1 MPNFTPDQ
9 KKAIETLGKDII
21 VTAAA
26 GSGKTAVLSERVL
39 NIILNEDTNVTD
51 FLIVT
56 FTNAA
61 AAEMKS
67 RISAKISDAIA
78 NGQVSPAKIR
88 HLNRQLSLISRASI
102 TTIHSFCLDIIRSNF
117 FLLDIDPKFRIL
129 EEGEAELMKISSA
142 EQMLEEMYGS
152 THPELVSNL
161 CKWLGSGNDDKLISE
176 IIKIYKF
183 ISSFSHPLEWL
194 EEQAEKYSLENI
206 SDIDG
211 LEWVKEIKRNYQ
223 IRLEGLIS
231 QAEEIKNRALKH
243 GISPYADTFA
253 DDEIQLKHLYNAFSG
268 TWDKLY
274 ATANE
279 FAFCK
284 LANKPKDADEAII
297 QYLKN
302 ARDKLKDSVN
312 KMVSVITKMSAQ
324 CIKEDLAKIYPL
336 LYCLKEAVCS
346 LDKIYSEKKREAAAL
361 DFGDFEHMALQI
373 LRDSENGVAKK
384 LEDKYKYILV
394 DEYQD
399 CNPVQ
404 EELFSLVS
412 RKESG
417 VSCNMFMVG
426 DIKQSI
432 YKFRQADP
440 EIFIDKSIR
449 YSDKNSGGEKISLNK
464 NFRSSN
470 TVLNYVNHIFSR
482 IMSTYVGEMEYT
494 DSEKLYYRE
503 DNPPAVTDKD
513 RCELIIASSDADT
526 QCENKYELEA
536 RVISSR
542 ISKLINEGY
551 KYNDIV
557 VLYRGMGQKSEALE
571 QEFKTCGIPYYLDSR
586 RGYFETLEVGLFLS
600 ILRIIDNPSSDI
612 PLTGVLRS
620 PLFNF
625 DENDL
630 VKIRYSKKGMLFDAL
645 KSYSAENDETA
656 LKCADFLNKLSK
668 WRDGMISKPIAEF
681 VPYIL
686 SDSGLDIFAAGLP
699 GGKQRCANL
708 NLMTEHAKNFSAA
721 SNGGLFGFVEYMD
734 RLQMHSDS
742 GSAKTLSES
751 SNVVRIM
758 TIHKSKGLEF
768 PVVFLAGCHTT
779 FHSSDY
785 SGNLLL
791 HRKLGLGVELYDFD
805 KKVHYPLISKE
816 AIKEK
821 IHIENIS
828 EEMRVMY
835 VAMTRAKHKLICTA
849 VVNDVTSIA
858 DDMQDMSYNRD
869 RIPLPFM
876 VRSGA
881 YLDWLAYSLTD
892 EIILDTSPDT
902 NISFNEMPIPEN
914 FTKTNIIISEDV
926 HAALEYKYPY
936 LSSSSMPTKFS
947 VSELKRR
954 FDYEDA
960 ISAKLSAKTVLKSS
974 VLDEKQYISPAE
986 VGIINHLVLRHL
998 PLNNVTTDSVNA
1010 CCDELIHN
1018 GLLQKDELPFVNIP
1032 GICAFFEGTLGK
1044 RLSAA
1049 EKVFREESF
1058 NILSPQSEIS
1068 GSAYAPEDDMVLIQ
1082 GIIDCM
1088 FIENGYVVV
1097 VDFKTDKYLNEET
1110 KNMYKTQLEIYA
1122 RAAEKITKLPCREK
1136 YLYMLNKGTTI
1147 NIE

>member
-39 NIILNEDTNVTD
+39 NIILNEDTDVTD

-67 RISAKISDAIA
+67 RISSKIADAIA
-78 NGQVSPAKIR
+78 GGQVSPKKAR
-88 HLNRQLSLISRASI
+88 HLNRQLSLITRASI

-117 FLLDIDPKFRIL
+117 YLLDIDPKFRVL

-142 EQMLEEMYGS
+142 EQMLEEMYGGKN
-152 THPELVSNL
+152 PELVSNL
-161 CKWLGSGNDDKLISE
+161 CKWLGGGNDDKLISE

-183 ISSFSHPLEWL
+183 ISSFSHPLKWL
-194 EEQAEKYSLENI
+194 ENQAEKYNPENLL
-206 SDIDG
+206 DIDA
-211 LEWVKEIKRNYQ
+211 LSWIREIKHIYK
-223 IRLEGLIS
+223 IKFEGLIS
-231 QAEEIKNRALKH
+231 QAEELKNHALEYE
-243 GISPYADTFA
+243 ITSYAGTFA
-253 DDEIQLKHLYNAFSG
+253 DDEIQLKRVYDAFSG
-268 TWDKLY
+268 TWDELH
-274 ATANE
+274 
-279 FAFCK
+279 FAAESFTFGT
-284 LANKPKDADEAII
+284 LARKPKDADEFAIEH
-297 QYLKN
+297 LKN
-302 ARDKLKDSVN
+302 GREKIKDAA
-312 KMVSVITKMSAQ
+312 KDMIAVISRMSAHDIRQ
-324 CIKEDLAKIYPL
+324 NIGMMYPL
-336 LYCLKEAVCS
+336 LTCLNDAVS
-346 LDKIYSEKKREAAAL
+346 TLDRIYSEKKREASAL

-384 LEDKYKYILV
+384 LENKYKYILV

-449 YSDKNSGGEKISLNK
+449 YSDESSNGEKISLNK

-470 TVLNYVNHIFSR
+470 AVLDYVNHIFSR
-482 IMSTYVGEMEYT
+482 IMSTSVGEMEYT

-503 DNPPAVTDKD
+503 DNPPAITDKD
-513 RCELIIASSDADT
+513 KCELIIASSDADT
-526 QCENKYELEA
+526 DCENKYELEA

-551 KYNDIV
+551 KYKDIV
-557 VLYRGMGQKSEALE
+557 ILYRGMGQKSEALE

-645 KSYSAENDETA
+645 KSYSAGDDETA

-668 WRDGMISKPIAEF
+668 WRDSVISKPIAEF

-686 SDSGLDIFAAGLP
+686 SESGLGLFAAGLP

-708 NLMTEHAKNFSAA
+708 NLMTEHAKSFSAA
-721 SNGGLFGFVEYMD
+721 SSGGLFGFVEYMD
-734 RLQMHSDS
+734 RLQVHSDS

-768 PVVFLAGCHTT
+768 HTVILPYCNWQIDNGSKLWVEPEKDPFNKLPLLPIECTSSLKESVF
-779 FHSSDY
+779 SNDYQKEYSDTLVD
-785 SGNLLL
+785 NL
-791 HRKLGLGVELYDFD
+791 
-805 KKVHYPLISKE
+805 
-816 AIKEK
+816 
-821 IHIENIS
+821 NIL
-828 EEMRVMY
+828 Y
-835 VAMTRAKHKLICTA
+835 VAFTRAAANLIVLGQTKGKK
-849 VVNDVTSIA
+849 NGFNTYDILSYFTEGQTETEHNEHIT
-858 DDMQDMSYNRD
+858 SYNFAF
-869 RIPLPFM
+869 L
-876 VRSGA
+876 
-881 YLDWLAYSLTD
+881 
-892 EIILDTSPDT
+892 
-902 NISFNEMPIPEN
+902 SFGLKSFKLLI
-914 FTKTNIIISEDV
+914 T
-926 HAALEYKYPY
+926 
-936 LSSSSMPTKFS
+936 LSSSS
-947 VSELKRR
+947 
-954 FDYEDA
+954 
-960 ISAKLSAKTVLKSS
+960 KLHA
-974 VLDEKQYISPAE
+974 
-986 VGIINHLVLRHL
+986 
-998 PLNNVTTDSVNA
+998 VTAT
-1010 CCDELIHN
+1010 
-1018 GLLQKDELPFVNIP
+1018 G
-1032 GICAFFEGTLGK
+1032 
-1044 RLSAA
+1044 
-1049 EKVFREESF
+1049 
-1058 NILSPQSEIS
+1058 
-1068 GSAYAPEDDMVLIQ
+1068 
-1082 GIIDCM
+1082 
-1088 FIENGYVVV
+1088 
-1097 VDFKTDKYLNEET
+1097 
-1110 KNMYKTQLEIYA
+1110 
-1122 RAAEKITKLPCREK
+1122 
-1136 YLYMLNKGTTI
+1136 
-1147 NIE
+1147 

>member
-1 MPNFTPDQ
+1 MPEFTPDQ
-9 KKAIETLGKDII
+9 KKAIETLGRDII

-39 NIILNEDTNVTD
+39 NIILNEDTDVTD

-67 RISAKISDAIA
+67 RISSKIADALLS
-78 NGQVSPAKIR
+78 GQFSPAKMR

-117 FLLDIDPKFRIL
+117 YLLDIDPGFRIL
-129 EEGEAELMKISSA
+129 EDGEAELMKISAA
-142 EQMLEEMYGS
+142 EQMLEEMYGGKN
-152 THPELVSNL
+152 PALVSDM
-161 CKWLGSGNDDKLISE
+161 CKWLGGGNDDKLIAQ
-176 IIKIYKF
+176 IIETYKF

-194 EEQAEKYSLENI
+194 EAQVEKYNPENL
-206 SDIDG
+206 SDIDA
-211 LEWVKEIKRNYQ
+211 LSWVKEIKTAYE
-223 IRLEGLIS
+223 IRLSGLVS
-231 QAEEIKNRALKH
+231 QVEELKNHALEH
-243 GISPYADTFA
+243 GISSYAGTFA
-253 DDEIQLKHLYNAFSG
+253 DDENQLKNMCNSFSG
-268 TWDKLY
+268 TWDTLHS
-274 ATANE
+274 AAAS
-279 FAFCK
+279 FAFCT
-284 LANKPKDADEAII
+284 LAKKPKDADEPVIE
-297 QYLKN
+297 Y
-302 ARDKLKDSVN
+302 LKDSRD
-312 KMVSVITKMSAQ
+312 KMKKSATTMISVIAGLSSERIRQ
-324 CIKEDLAKIYPL
+324 DLGRMYPML
-336 LYCLKEAVCS
+336 LCLKDAVFA
-346 LDKIYSEKKREAAAL
+346 LDRIYSEKKRESSAL

-373 LRDSENGVAKK
+373 LRDGANGVAKK
-384 LEDKYKYILV
+384 LENKYKYILV

-404 EELFSLVS
+404 EELFSLIS
-412 RKESG
+412 RKENG
-417 VSCNMFMVG
+417 ASCNMFMVG

-449 YSDKNSGGEKISLNK
+449 YSDENSGGEKISLNK

-470 TVLNYVNHIFSR
+470 AVLDYVNHIFSR
-482 IMSTYVGEMEYT
+482 IMSISVGEMEYT
-494 DSEKLYYRE
+494 DSDKLYYRE
-503 DNPPAVTDKD
+503 DNPPAITDKD
-513 RCELIIASSDADT
+513 KCELIIASSDTDA

-542 ISKLINEGY
+542 IAKLIDEGY
-551 KYNDIV
+551 KYKDIV
-557 VLYRGMGQKSEALE
+557 ILYRGMGQKSEALE
-571 QEFKTCGIPYYLDSR
+571 QEFKNCGIPYYLDSR

-612 PLTGVLRS
+612 PLVGVLRS
-620 PLFNF
+620 PLFSF

-630 VKIRYSKKGMLFDAL
+630 VKIRYNKKGMLFDAL
-645 KSYSAENDETA
+645 KSYSAGDDETA
-656 LKCADFLNKLSK
+656 HKCADFLNKLNK
-668 WRDGMISKPIAEF
+668 WRDAVISKPIAEF

-686 SDSGLDIFAAGLP
+686 NESGLDIFAAGLP

-708 NLMTEHAKNFSAA
+708 NLMIEHAKGFSAA
-721 SNGGLFGFVEYMD
+721 GSGGLFGLLEYMD
-734 RLQMHSDS
+734 RLQVHSDS

-768 PVVFLAGCHTT
+768 PVVFLAGCHTK

-791 HRKLGLGVELYDFD
+791 HRKLGLGVEAYDFD
-805 KKVHYPLISKE
+805 KKVHYSLISKE

-849 VVNDVTSIA
+849 VVGDVSKMM
-858 DDMQDMSYNRD
+858 DDMENMSYDCD

-876 VRSGA
+876 VRSNA

-892 EIILDTSPDT
+892 DIILNTSPDT
-902 NISFNEMPIPEN
+902 NISLYETVP
-914 FTKTNIIISEDV
+914 EDV
-926 HAALEYKYPY
+926 CKKTTVSISNDVREALEYKYPY
-936 LSSSSMPTKFS
+936 ILSASMPTKFS

-960 ISAKLSAKTVLKSS
+960 LSAKLQSRTVLKPS
-974 VLDEKQYISPAE
+974 VLDSEVYVSPAE
-986 VGIINHLVLRHL
+986 AGIINHLVLRHI
-998 PLNNVTTDSVNA
+998 PLKNVTEEVVNK
-1010 CCDELIHN
+1010 CCRELVDTGLLKIDELS
-1018 GLLQKDELPFVNIP
+1018 FVNVSAIA
-1032 GICAFFEGTLGK
+1032 GFFDSPLGK
-1044 RLSAA
+1044 RLSNA

-1058 NILSPQSEIS
+1058 NILVPQSDIS
-1068 GSAYAPEDDMVLIQ
+1068 GNQYAPEEDRVLIQ

-1088 FIENGYVVV
+1088 FIENGQVVV
-1097 VDFKTDKYLNEET
+1097 VDFKTDRHLSAEAER
-1110 KNMYKTQLEIYA
+1110 MYRTQLEIYA
-1122 RAAEKITKLPCREK
+1122 KAATQITKLPCREK
-1136 YLYMLNKGTTI
+1136 YLYMLNKGTAI
-1147 NIE
+1147 AL

>member
-1 MPNFTPDQ
+1 MPEFTPDQ

-39 NIILNEDTNVTD
+39 NIILNEDTDVTD

-67 RISAKISDAIA
+67 RISGKISDAIA
-78 NGQVSPAKIR
+78 SGQVSPKKAR

-117 FLLDIDPKFRIL
+117 FLLDIDPKFRVL

-142 EQMLEEMYGS
+142 EQMLEEMYGGKN
-152 THPELVSNL
+152 PELVSNL
-161 CKWLGSGNDDKLISE
+161 CKWLGGGNDDKLISE
-176 IIKIYKF
+176 IIKIYGF

-194 EEQAEKYSLENI
+194 EMQAEKYNPDNLP
-206 SDIDG
+206 DIDA
-211 LEWVKEIKRNYQ
+211 LEWIREIKQGYK
-223 IRLEGLIS
+223 IKFDGLVS
-231 QAEEIKNRALKH
+231 QAEEIKNRALEY
-243 GISPYADTFA
+243 GISSYAETFA
-253 DDEIQLKHLYNAFSG
+253 DDEAGLKKLRNAFSG
-268 TWDKLY
+268 TWDELF
-274 ATANE
+274 AVAE
-279 FAFCK
+279 SFAFCT
-284 LANKPKDADEAII
+284 LARKPKDADEFAIE
-297 QYLKN
+297 YLKN
-302 ARDKLKDSVN
+302 AREKIKDSAKNMIAVIA
-312 KMVSVITKMSAQ
+312 KMPSQNVRR
-324 CIKEDLAKIYPL
+324 DLGNMYPL
-336 LYCLKEAVCS
+336 LTCLKDAVCT
-346 LDKIYSEKKREAAAL
+346 LDRIYSEKKREAAAL
-361 DFGDFEHMALQI
+361 DFGDFEHMALQV

-412 RKESG
+412 RKENG
-417 VSCNMFMVG
+417 ASCNMFMVG

-440 EIFIDKSIR
+440 EIFIVKSIR
-449 YSDKNSGGEKISLNK
+449 YADEKSGGEKISLNK
-464 NFRSSN
+464 NFRSSS
-470 TVLNYVNHIFSR
+470 TVLDYVNHVFSR

-503 DNPPAVTDKD
+503 DNPPQPTDKD

-536 RVISSR
+536 KVISSR
-542 ISKLINEGY
+542 IAKLINEGY
-551 KYNDIV
+551 KYKDIV

-630 VKIRYSKKGMLFDAL
+630 IKIRYSKKGMLFDAL
-645 KSYSAENDETA
+645 KAYSTGDDETA
-656 LKCADFLNKLSK
+656 LKCAGFLNKLNK
-668 WRDGMISKPIAEF
+668 WRDAVVSKPVAEF

-686 SDSGLDIFAAGLP
+686 NESGLEVFAAGLP

-708 NLMTEHAKNFSAA
+708 SLMTEHAKSFSAA
-721 SNGGLFGFVEYMD
+721 SGGGLFGFVEYMD
-734 RLQMHSDS
+734 RLQVHSDS

-768 PVVFLAGCHTT
+768 PVVFLAGCHTK

-791 HRKLGLGVELYDFD
+791 HRKLGLGVEAYDFD
-805 KKVHYPLISKE
+805 KKVHFPLISKE

-849 VVNDVTSIA
+849 VVNDISEMA
-858 DDMQDMSYNRD
+858 DDMQEMSYNCD
-869 RIPLPFM
+869 RIPLPLM
-876 VRSGA
+876 VHSAA
-881 YLDWLAYSLTD
+881 YLDWLKYSLTD

-902 NISFNEMPIPEN
+902 DVYADAAPEPETDAKADINISD
-914 FTKTNIIISEDV
+914 SVRD
-926 HAALEYKYPY
+926 ALEYKYPY

-954 FDYEDA
+954 FDFDDA
-960 ISAKLSAKTVLKSS
+960 LSAKLSAKTVLKSS
-974 VLDEKQYISPAE
+974 VLDMEQSISPAQA
-986 VGIINHLVLRHL
+986 GIINHLVLRHV
-998 PLNNVTTDSVNA
+998 PLKDVTEETVSE
-1010 CCDELIHN
+1010 CCRELIHA
-1018 GLLQKDELPFVNIP
+1018 GLLQENELPFVNISAIA
-1032 GICAFFEGTLGK
+1032 GFFGTPLGK
-1044 RLSAA
+1044 RLSSA
-1049 EKVFREESF
+1049 EKVLREESF
-1058 NILSPQSEIS
+1058 NILAPQSDIS
-1068 GSAYAPEDDMVLIQ
+1068 GNQYAPEEDKVLIQ

-1088 FIENGYVVV
+1088 FIENGHVIVL
-1097 VDFKTDKYLNEET
+1097 DFKTDRYLSEET
-1110 KNMYKTQLEIYA
+1110 EKMYKTQLELYA
-1122 RAAEKITKLPCREK
+1122 KAAEKITKLPCREK

-1147 NIE
+1147 TI

>member
-1 MPNFTPDQ
+1 MPNFTSDQ

-39 NIILNEDTNVTD
+39 NIILNEDTDVTD

-67 RISAKISDAIA
+67 RISSKIADAIA
-78 NGQVSPAKIR
+78 NGQVSPKKTR
-88 HLNRQLSLISRASI
+88 HLNRQLSLITRASI

-117 FLLDIDPKFRIL
+117 FLLDIDPRFRVL

-142 EQMLEEMYGS
+142 EQMLEEMYGGKN
-152 THPELVSNL
+152 PELVSNL
-161 CKWLGSGNDDKLISE
+161 CKWLGGGNDDKLISE

-194 EEQAEKYSLENI
+194 EIQAEKYNPDNLSDINSLEWI
-206 SDIDG
+206 
-211 LEWVKEIKRNYQ
+211 KEIKHIYK
-223 IRLEGLIS
+223 IKFEGLVS
-231 QAEEIKNRALKH
+231 QAEELKKRALEYE
-243 GISPYADTFA
+243 ITSYAGTFA
-253 DDEIQLKHLYNAFSG
+253 DDELQLKKLYDAFSD
-268 TWDKLY
+268 TWDELY
-274 ATANE
+274 AAAYD

-284 LANKPKDADEAII
+284 LANKPKDADESAVE
-297 QYLKN
+297 YLKN
-302 ARDKLKDSVN
+302 ARDKIKDSA
-312 KMVSVITKMSAQ
+312 KDMVSVISKMSSQ
-324 CIKEDLAKIYPL
+324 SIRQNLVMMYPL
-336 LYCLKEAVCS
+336 LTCLKDAVCA
-346 LDKIYSEKKREAAAL
+346 LDRIYSEKKREASAL
-361 DFGDFEHMALQI
+361 DFGDFEHMALKI

-404 EELFSLVS
+404 EELFSLIS
-412 RKESG
+412 RKVGGE
-417 VSCNMFMVG
+417 SCNMFMVG

-440 EIFIDKSIR
+440 EIFIDKSMR
-449 YSDKNSGGEKISLNK
+449 YSNENSGGEKISLNK

-470 TVLNYVNHIFSR
+470 AVLDYVNHIFSR
-482 IMSTYVGEMEYT
+482 IMSTNVGEMEYT

-503 DNPPAVTDKD
+503 DSPPAVTDKD
-513 RCELIIASSDADT
+513 KCELIIASSDTDT
-526 QCENKYELEA
+526 ECENKYELEA
-536 RVISSR
+536 KVISSR

-551 KYNDIV
+551 KYKDIV
-557 VLYRGMGQKSEALE
+557 ILYRGMGQKSEALE
-571 QEFKTCGIPYYLDSR
+571 QEFKSLGIPYYLDSR

-600 ILRIIDNPSSDI
+600 ILRIIDNPLSDI

-645 KSYSAENDETA
+645 KSYSTRDDETA

-668 WRDGMISKPIAEF
+668 WRDSVISKPIAEF

-686 SDSGLDIFAAGLP
+686 NESGLDIFAAGLP

-708 NLMTEHAKNFSAA
+708 NLMTEHAKSFSAA
-721 SNGGLFGFVEYMD
+721 SGGGLFGLLEYMD
-734 RLQMHSDS
+734 RLQVHSDS

-768 PVVFLAGCHTT
+768 PVVFLAGCHTK

-791 HRKLGLGVELYDFD
+791 HRKLGLGVEAYDFD
-805 KKVHYPLISKE
+805 NRVHYPLVSKE

-835 VAMTRAKHKLICTA
+835 VAMTRAKQKLICTA
-849 VVNDVTSIA
+849 VVSDVSKMM
-858 DDMQDMSYNRD
+858 DDMESMSYD
-869 RIPLPFM
+869 CERIPLPFM

-881 YLDWLAYSLTD
+881 YLDWLAYSLMD
-892 EIILDTSPDT
+892 EIILNTSPDT
-902 NISFNEMPIPEN
+902 NVSFNEIPIEEMDK
-914 FTKTNIIISEDV
+914 KTDV
-926 HAALEYKYPY
+926 TINSDVREALEYKYPY
-936 LSSSSMPTKFS
+936 VSSSSMPTKFS

-960 ISAKLSAKTVLKSS
+960 LSAKLSAKTVLKSS
-974 VLDEKQYISPAE
+974 VLDSDFHISSAE
-986 VGIINHLVLRHL
+986 AGIINHLALRHM
-998 PLNNVTTDSVNA
+998 PIKNVTEETVNECCRELVNA
-1010 CCDELIHN
+1010 
-1018 GLLQKDELPFVNIP
+1018 GLLKEEELLYVNVSAIA
-1032 GICAFFEGTLGK
+1032 GFFESPLGK
-1044 RLSAA
+1044 RLSNA

-1058 NILSPQSEIS
+1058 NILVPQSDIS
-1068 GSAYAPEDDMVLIQ
+1068 GNQYAPEEDKVLIQ

-1088 FIENGYVVV
+1088 FIENGQVIVI
-1097 VDFKTDKYLNEET
+1097 DFKTDKSLSEET
-1110 KNMYKTQLEIYA
+1110 ENMYKTQLELYA
-1122 RAAEKITKLPCREK
+1122 QAAEKITKLPCREK

-1147 NIE
+1147 NIK